1 MRLNVP
7 RDSKAFRDVRRFCGN
22 IRRCD
27 SARSRFYVKNGY
39 SLVRTVNRRVCWT
52 LSSKLSEGSC
62 RFFRFISS
70 SMTRTFSRF
79 FLRFCFRPPGNTYV
93 SGQYR
98 VITRFGLFSTRNR
111 HLHGGTFPSFAPW
124 RYFPRS
130 FRLISLL
137 FRFVTRSYN
146 RICIRYSAYCMVT
159 NDTMV
164 LSFSK
169 NVMENERLENILFM
183 TNESPRVYTIRK
195 LVNELPVTRFIGET
209 IDRFAVYRA
218 YRGIFEYPIRVR
230 YDWSRRKLRNVRVT
244 SRLLLNSTRV
254 VNDSLGGCTST

>member
-1 MRLNVP
+1 
-7 RDSKAFRDVRRFCGN
+7 
-22 IRRCD
+22 
-27 SARSRFYVKNGY
+27 
-39 SLVRTVNRRVCWT
+39 
-52 LSSKLSEGSC
+52 
-62 RFFRFISS
+62 
-70 SMTRTFSRF
+70 
-79 FLRFCFRPPGNTYV
+79 
-93 SGQYR
+93 
-98 VITRFGLFSTRNR
+98 
-111 HLHGGTFPSFAPW
+111 
-124 RYFPRS
+124 
-130 FRLISLL
+130 
-137 FRFVTRSYN
+137 
-146 RICIRYSAYCMVT
+146 MVT

-169 NVMENERLENILFM
+169 NVMENERLENILFT